1 MSAAAVHEIV
11 DRIKQLHEEDRRL
24 LDELLTK
31 LEEEEWR
38 DEVSRARQNAR
49 ERSIGQEEIDRA
61 VHRVRYGI

>member
-11 DRIKQLHEEDRRL
+11 DRIKQLHEEDRQL